1 MSPAGLARI
10 WQTFG
15 ALLALYAIGVDLH
28 FMVRLGRSKKGL
40 GISREIGVAFQS
52 RMKCSSECCLFLN
65 RGLPSLNV
73 RVGYALATGPHRFD
87 CKFV

>member
-1 MSPAGLARI
+1 MSCKVIEDTGKR
-10 WQTFG
+10 WVG
-15 ALLALYAIGVDLH
+15 APPVDLH

-52 RMKCSSECCLFLN
+52 RMKCSSECGLFLN

-87 CKFV
+87 CKLV